1 MSIIKKIIICS
12 ICMIAVAIIF
22 SCSKMN
28 DSYSGYIKD
37 GEIIYTGKVDSIKTY
52 PGNNRIQLS
61 MLLISD
67 PKIRTVKVFWN
78 DSRDS
83 AVQAIQRSSGV
94 DTVNFLLSPVAEGTY
109 TFSIYTYDN
118 AGHSSVR
125 ADMIG
130 TVYGQS
136 YINSLY
142 NRALKSA
149 IYNGASKATLI
160 WYGPSAQTVG
170 SQITYTDSLGAARN
184 IFTPAKDTLTTLLN
198 FKKGTSFNY
207 RTLYKPVV
215 NAIDTFYSNI
225 ESRQIQ

>member
-1 MSIIKKIIICS
+1 MCTIKKIIICS
-12 ICMIAVAIIF
+12 IFIPAAAIIF

-28 DSYSGYIKD
+28 DSYADYIKD
-37 GEIIYTGKVDSIKTY
+37 GEIVYTGKVDSIQTY
-52 PGNNRIQLS
+52 PGNGRIQLS

-67 PKIRTVKVFWN
+67 PKIKTVKVFWN
-78 DSRDS
+78 DGRDS
-83 AVQAIQRSSGV
+83 SVQAIQRSSGV
-94 DTVNFLLSPVAEGTY
+94 DTVKFLLSPVAEGTY

-142 NRALKSA
+142 NRALKTA
-149 IYNGASKATLI
+149 TYNGASKATLI

-170 SQITYTDSLGAARN
+170 SQITYTDSLGIDRN
-184 IFTPAKDTLTTLLN
+184 LFTPAKDTSTILLN
-198 FKKGTSFNY
+198 FKRGTTFNY